1 MIDLFY
7 FIYYF
12 SEMSNQ
18 NYKMVATT
26 IMGLEDVL
34 AEELKRLGAQ
44 NVKIF
49 NRAVEFF
56 GDLGFMYKVNLNVRT
71 AIRILKPIY
80 EFNASK
86 KKSCI
91 KKYIIKWEKYFGV
104 NNTLS
109 IHSTGN
115 QIFLILIIYCVK
127 NKRSSRFI

>member
-34 AEELKRLGAQ
+34 AEELKRLGASKCE
-44 NVKIF
+44 NF

-71 AIRILKPIY
+71 AIRILKPD
-80 EFNASK
+80 
-86 KKSCI
+86 
-91 KKYIIKWEKYFGV
+91 
-104 NNTLS
+104 L
-109 IHSTGN
+109 
-115 QIFLILIIYCVK
+115 
-127 NKRSSRFI
+127 